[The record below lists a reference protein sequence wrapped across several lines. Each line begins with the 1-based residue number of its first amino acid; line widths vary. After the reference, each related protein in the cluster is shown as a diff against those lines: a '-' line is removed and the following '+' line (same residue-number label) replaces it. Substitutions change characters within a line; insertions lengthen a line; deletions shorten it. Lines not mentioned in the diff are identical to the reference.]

1 MPKCQGNKSHSNGT
15 LIPMSHIIFVVR
27 EYKFIKDMNTGFIRF
42 RSASR
47 VSNRDRTFN
56 TGSTPSNLGGS
67 LTRVN
72 SVTSMLKRL
81 FSKEDRPDGGG
92 TSSGNKTPGR
102 IPHSSSSA
110 SLQARVFGKICRKR
124 HCRSICN
131 FFVYLFIYLIDR
143 PLLLRSAG
151 TGGSTRIGVI
161 EEVDEQMTMTSM
173 RPENRPHVQSIFPQG
188 PPPASAPVD
197 VPGSDHNRTR
207 DVFSNSAPATTTAHL
222 TIADGSNGHDFENG
236 KYPSIARLIVFPSQ
250 VYRYSIFYLFPSN
263 NETFCLFVL
272 FAVDD

>member
-1 MPKCQGNKSHSNGT
+1 M
-15 LIPMSHIIFVVR
+15 
-27 EYKFIKDMNTGFIRF
+27 
-42 RSASR
+42 
-47 VSNRDRTFN
+47 SNRDRTFN

-92 TSSGNKTPGR
+92 GGGTSSGNKTPGR

-110 SLQARVFGKICRKR
+110 SLQARVFGKNCRKTIVR
-124 HCRSICN
+124 G
-131 FFVYLFIYLIDR
+131 FLIYSFDR
-143 PLLLRSAG
+143 PIILRSAG
-151 TGGSTRIGVI
+151 PGGSTRIGVI

-197 VPGSDHNRTR
+197 VPGSDHNRTHR
-207 DVFSNSAPATTTAHL
+207 DVFSNSAPATTTAAHL
-222 TIADGSNGHDFENG
+222 TIADGGSNGHDFENG
-236 KYPSIARLIVFPSQ
+236 KYPSIARSIFIFHPTIFILFL
-250 VYRYSIFYLFPSN
+250 YSIPKEYI
-263 NETFCLFVL
+263 
-272 FAVDD
+272 